1 MKFFNLAT
9 VMLCGT
15 TLMTACMTSN
25 KTTTSSVTEQN
36 PLLQPYETVYE
47 IPPFEKIRYEH
58 YLPAIDSAIA
68 EHNAEIRA
76 LVVNRAMPDFEN
88 TILALDNS
96 GLRLSSIMAILDGLE
111 GTDNNDTLEEILRK
125 VQPIITAHYDE
136 ISMNQL
142 LFQKVKQVYDQQEKL
157 ELTTAQKRLLDKT
170 YKSFVRGG
178 ALLSAA
184 DQDSLKEVNKALA
197 TAELNFNSNL
207 LRETNATEIVVDD
220 KTELDGIPAN
230 IVHEAAE
237 TAKAHGKEGKWVFTL
252 HEPSRLGVL
261 TNANHRNLRERM
273 YKAYMA
279 LCSNGGDTDNGKTI
293 NEILRLRQK
302 KARLLGFENFAAYN
316 LDNVMA
322 KNAENVRN
330 LLSQLW
336 TPAIAKV
343 KEEVADMQAYANK
356 QGTDI
361 TIEPWDYYY
370 YAEKVKAEKYHL
382 NEEEIRPYLVLDNVV
397 KDGIFYLANQLYDIH
412 FTEMTD
418 APKYNPEVT
427 VYDVTDAD
435 GKHLSVFMTDYY
447 PRAGKAQGAWMSA
460 FKEEY
465 NYEEAGERP
474 IIYNVGNLTKPTK
487 DTPSLLTMDETCTV
501 FHEFGHALQGM
512 LTTAEY
518 RGQNGT
524 SVDRD
529 IVEMPSQI
537 NEHWAMEPEI
547 LKHYARHY
555 KTGEVI
561 PDSLI
566 NKLLAAGTFNQ
577 GFMTTELVGAALLD
591 LEWHTAEMGD
601 SDVDVMAFERSIAE
615 KWGLP
620 HEVQFRYRSP
630 YFKHIFGSSHY
641 ASGYYTYLWAEVLEA
656 DGYETFREHGI
667 LDKATAKSYRENILE
682 PGDSEDPMVL
692 FTRFRGKAPSV
703 DALLKNRGL
712 K

>member
-1 MKFFNLAT
+1 
-9 VMLCGT
+9 
-15 TLMTACMTSN
+15 
-25 KTTTSSVTEQN
+25 
-36 PLLQPYETVYE
+36 
-47 IPPFEKIRYEH
+47 
-58 YLPAIDSAIA
+58 
-68 EHNAEIRA
+68 
-76 LVVNRAMPDFEN
+76 
-88 TILALDNS
+88 
-96 GLRLSSIMAILDGLE
+96 
-111 GTDNNDTLEEILRK
+111 
-125 VQPIITAHYDE
+125 
-136 ISMNQL
+136 
-142 LFQKVKQVYDQQEKL
+142 
-157 ELTTAQKRLLDKT
+157 
-170 YKSFVRGG
+170 
-178 ALLSAA
+178 
-184 DQDSLKEVNKALA
+184 
-197 TAELNFNSNL
+197 
-207 LRETNATEIVVDD
+207 
-220 KTELDGIPAN
+220 
-230 IVHEAAE
+230 
-237 TAKAHGKEGKWVFTL
+237 
-252 HEPSRLGVL
+252 
-261 TNANHRNLRERM
+261 
-273 YKAYMA
+273 
-279 LCSNGGDTDNGKTI
+279 
-293 NEILRLRQK
+293 
-302 KARLLGFENFAAYN
+302 
-316 LDNVMA
+316 
-322 KNAENVRN
+322 
-330 LLSQLW
+330 
-336 TPAIAKV
+336 
-343 KEEVADMQAYANK
+343 
-356 QGTDI
+356 
-361 TIEPWDYYY
+361 
-370 YAEKVKAEKYHL
+370 
-382 NEEEIRPYLVLDNVV
+382 VV